1 MRIALFDYRLVRS
14 NPVGGCH
21 LKVLRALAEEHEF
34 TVFSVEFDN
43 PCPQRIKWIRVPA
56 PLRPLPLLFVLYHF
70 LAPLMYAFHK
80 LRTRREFDLVQ
91 MVESNLSFGDLAY
104 THFCHT
110 SYLHNH
116 WRATRTNGWRGL
128 SNWFDHR
135 LHAVLEAR
143 IYRRVKQV
151 LVPSTGLAKEL
162 TAEFPVAQ
170 RKIRVLPNAVEVEA
184 LTAPSSFDR
193 DAFRQNIGISKS
205 DVTFVFI
212 ALGHFE
218 RKGLA
223 LLIEALARPGLET
236 ANLLVIGGAAD
247 LIESYRSRAEGHGV
261 KDRIVFAGM
270 QSDVRPFL
278 WAADAFVLASAYE
291 TFSLVTFEAAG
302 ASLPLITPLLHG
314 IEEIAR
320 DGVTGYLVGRTVD
333 EFVRAMRRFV
343 ELPISQR
350 AEMGR
355 QARLSALQFDE
366 KSFVDNWRRFYD
378 DWMDGRTSK
387 GRLHRGAQPFE
398 TLS

>member
-1 MRIALFDYRLVRS
+1 
-14 NPVGGCH
+14 
-21 LKVLRALAEEHEF
+21 
-34 TVFSVEFDN
+34 
-43 PCPQRIKWIRVPA
+43 
-56 PLRPLPLLFVLYHF
+56 
-70 LAPLMYAFHK
+70 
-80 LRTRREFDLVQ
+80 
-91 MVESNLSFGDLAY
+91 
-104 THFCHT
+104 
-110 SYLHNH
+110 
-116 WRATRTNGWRGL
+116 
-128 SNWFDHR
+128 
-135 LHAVLEAR
+135 
-143 IYRRVKQV
+143 
-151 LVPSTGLAKEL
+151 
-162 TAEFPVAQ
+162 VAQ
-170 RKIRVLPNAVEVEA
+170 RKIRVLPNADEVEA